1 VITVEYLIIVESED
15 AFCKSSESL
24 THLLLSNDDIKIND
38 TIIIY
43 KENNYNFTLE
53 QGTTN
58 SSHNYFHL
66 SLSCEENDSDLD
78 IFESLLKIIRTL
90 LYKANNK
97 QPQILWD
104 DISLYYANQ
113 AYPLIHDIENTM
125 RKLITKFM
133 LIKIGLGWATETVP
147 KEVIDSIKSKS
158 KVSSEN
164 YLYEVDFIQLS
175 NFLFKEY
182 TTANTKSIFKKIKS
196 LNNNTEINLNEI
208 KSLIPKS
215 NWERY
220 FDPIINCE
228 PDFFSK
234 KWKELYDLRIKV
246 AHNKFITKND
256 YLEIELLI
264 GEVKPILTSA
274 IDNFENINVPEED
287 KDQIAENVASNVN
300 NLYSLFLES
309 WNNLH
314 QLLFQLSFISIDT
327 EDEFEQEK
335 IIKSAPNIRNLLN
348 RLTKNQSLISA
359 RTRKDILELLTF
371 RNMLVNHSD
380 VMFQEDSVQ
389 KKIEEAMLLSSQI
402 QNIID
407 VEEKESNKT
416 S

>member
-1 VITVEYLIIVESED
+1 MITVEYLIIVESND
-15 AFCKSSESL
+15 AFCKTPESL
-24 THLLLSNDDIKIND
+24 LHLLLSNDDIKID
-38 TIIIY
+38 DSKIIY
-43 KENNYNFTLE
+43 KENNYNFELE

-58 SSHNYFHL
+58 SNHNYFHL
-66 SLSCEENDSDLD
+66 SLSCEDDNDLD

-97 QPQILWD
+97 QPQVLWD
-104 DISLYYANQ
+104 DVSLHYANK
-113 AYPLIHDIENTM
+113 AYPLIHNIENTM

-158 KVSSEN
+158 TGSSEN

-182 TTANTKSIFKKIKS
+182 TTANTKNIFKKIKS
-196 LNNNTEINLNEI
+196 SSANTEIDLDEI

-228 PDFFSK
+228 PDFFQK

-246 AHNKFITKND
+246 AHNKFITKKD
-256 YLEIELLI
+256 YLDIEILI
-264 GEVKPILTSA
+264 SEVKPILKSA

-314 QLLFQLSFISIDT
+314 QSLFQLSYISTDI
-327 EDEFEQEK
+327 EDEQEK
-335 IIKSAPNIRNLLN
+335 VIKSAPNIRSLLN
-348 RLTKNQSLISA
+348 RLKKTQSLISSQM
-359 RTRKDILELLTF
+359 RKEILELVTF
-371 RNMLVNHSD
+371 RNMLVHHSD
-380 VMFQEDSVQ
+380 VMFQEDSVH
-389 KKIEEAMLLSSQI
+389 KKIEETLLLSEQI
-402 QNIID
+402 QKLID
-407 VEEKESNKT
+407 DSDKESNKT
-416 S
+416 E